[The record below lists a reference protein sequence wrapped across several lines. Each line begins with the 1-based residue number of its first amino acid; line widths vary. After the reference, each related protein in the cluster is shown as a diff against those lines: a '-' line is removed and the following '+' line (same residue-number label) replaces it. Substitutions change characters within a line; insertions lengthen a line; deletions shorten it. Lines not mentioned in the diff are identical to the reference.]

1 MRVVNEALGGRMC
14 FGVARHLAAAAIMI
28 GLTSSIDRS
37 QTFVRHLV
45 REIEFVH
52 ELSSVTTVRE
62 LSDRSILVG
71 DRSEKTVFLVA
82 RADRQGRA
90 ILVRGGGP
98 GEVMSLSEMVAA
110 SGDSTLIYDSAQQ
123 RVVVLAGSRVARTV
137 ALMDA
142 PWKGEFDFPMSVDN
156 SGTFYGLRAKASA
169 IRKGPINPGKLSV
182 YAADSAEMVMLTK
195 GSSAGR
201 VLFTLRGAFTASSMK
216 VKTIAGMTSYYQL
229 TALLERPDLAA
240 VCADGSVLHAAT
252 KEGRVWWWRSGQ
264 RIATANYPFAR
275 PPVTTALK
283 RLAIVESQG
292 AKNAVFFSPEEY
304 PPWPARMPAFDKNGA
319 WCLPSSDAILE
330 GNVDAAG
337 ARPMY
342 FVSKTGTVSPIQGVP
357 PRAKVVGV
365 GASGIYLA
373 MESEDG
379 LVTIAR
385 YQLAE
390 R

>member
-1 MRVVNEALGGRMC
+1 MSEAKTGVQGGYRIAWWRPLVVAILIGADMSPALAQSVGPRLI
-14 FGVARHLAAAAIMI
+14 R
-28 GLTSSIDRS
+28 D
-37 QTFVRHLV
+37 
-45 REIEFVH
+45 IEFGH
-52 ELSSVTTVRE
+52 EFTSIGAVRE
-62 LSDRSILVG
+62 LSDRTILVG

-90 ILVRGGGP
+90 ILVKGGGP

-123 RVVVLAGSRVARTV
+123 RVIALAGSRVARTYS
-137 ALMDA
+137 LIDA
-142 PWKGEFDFPMSVDN
+142 PWKNDFDFPIAIDN
-156 SGTFYGLRAKASA
+156 AGNSFGLRAKASA
-169 IRKGPINPGKLSV
+169 IRNGPINPGKLSV
-182 YAADSAEMVMLTK
+182 YAADSAEMVMLAK
-195 GSSAGR
+195 GSSVGR
-201 VLFTLRGAFTASSMK
+201 VLFTLRGAFTASKMK
-216 VKTIAGMTSYYQL
+216 VKTIAGMTSYYHL

-240 VCADGSVLHAAT
+240 VCVDGSVLHADT
-252 KEGRVWWWRSGQ
+252 REGRVSWWRSGQ
-264 RIATANYPFAR
+264 RIATASYPFAR
-275 PPVTTALK
+275 PPVTQALK

-330 GNVDAAG
+330 GNVDATG

-342 FVSKTGTVSPIQGVP
+342 FVSKTGTVSPVRGVP
-357 PRAKVVGV
+357 TRAKVVGV
-365 GASGIYLA
+365 GASGVYLA
-373 MESEDG
+373 IESEDG

>member
-1 MRVVNEALGGRMC
+1 
-14 FGVARHLAAAAIMI
+14 MI
-28 GLTSSIDRS
+28 GLVGSTARS
-37 QTFVRHLV
+37 QSAGPRFVKEV
-45 REIEFVH
+45 EFVH
-52 ELSSVTTVRE
+52 DLVTVTGVRE
-62 LSDRSILVG
+62 LSDRTMLVG

-110 SGDSTLIYDSAQQ
+110 SADSTLIYDSAQQ
-123 RVVVLAGSRVARTV
+123 RVLVLAGSRVARTF
-137 ALMDA
+137 LQMDA
-142 PWKGEFDFPMSVDN
+142 PWKNEFDFPMAVDN
-156 SGTFYGLRAKASA
+156 AGNSYGLRAKASA

-195 GSSAGR
+195 GSTAGR
-201 VLFTLRGAFTASSMK
+201 VLFTIRGAFTASNMK
-216 VKTIAGMTSYYQL
+216 VKTIAGMTSYYHL
-229 TALLERPDLAA
+229 TALLDRPDLAA
-240 VCADGSVLHAAT
+240 VCADGSVLHADTRA
-252 KEGRVWWWRSGQ
+252 GRVSWWRSGQ

-275 PPVTTALK
+275 PPVTQALK
-283 RLAIVESQG
+283 RLAIIESQG

-330 GNVDAAG
+330 GNVDATG
-337 ARPMY
+337 VRPMY
-342 FVSKTGTVSPIQGVP
+342 FVSKTGTVSPIRGVP
-357 PRAKVVGV
+357 PRTKVVGV
-365 GASGIYLA
+365 GASGVYLA
-373 MESEDG
+373 MDSEDG

>member
-1 MRVVNEALGGRMC
+1 MREVNEARVGPTCLG
-14 FGVARHLAAAAIMI
+14 VVRHLATAAMI
-28 GLTSSIDRS
+28 VGLVGSTARS
-37 QTFVRHLV
+37 QTAGPRFVKEV
-45 REIEFVH
+45 EFVH
-52 ELSSVTTVRE
+52 ELVTVTGVRE
-62 LSDRSILVG
+62 LSDRTILVG

-90 ILVRGGGP
+90 ILARGGGP

-110 SGDSTLIYDSAQQ
+110 SADSTLIYDSAQQ
-123 RVVVLAGSRVARTV
+123 RVLVLAGSRVARTV
-137 ALMDA
+137 LQMDA
-142 PWKGEFDFPMSVDN
+142 SWKNEFDFPMAVDN
-156 SGTFYGLRAKASA
+156 GGNSYGLRAKASA
-169 IRKGPINPGKLSV
+169 IRNGPINPGKLSV

-195 GSSAGR
+195 GSTAGR
-201 VLFTLRGAFTASSMK
+201 VLFTIRGAFTASNMK
-216 VKTIAGMTSYYQL
+216 VKTIAGMTSYYHL
-229 TALLERPDLAA
+229 TALLDRPDLAA
-240 VCADGSVLHAAT
+240 VCADGSVLHADT
-252 KEGRVWWWRSGQ
+252 REGRVSWWRSGQ
-264 RIATANYPFAR
+264 RIAAASYPFAR
-275 PPVTTALK
+275 PPVTLALK

-330 GNVDAAG
+330 GNVDATG

-342 FVSKTGTVSPIQGVP
+342 FVSKTGTVSPIRGVP
-357 PRAKVVGV
+357 PRAKMVGV
-365 GASGIYLA
+365 GASGVYLA

-379 LVTIAR
+379 LVTLAR